1 MQKKL
6 STYDGFLKSTL
17 RAVQAVRMANAAFV
31 DPAQVRYLNIDPD
44 GFIFDLPATYKKYRF
59 AGERVS
65 SARVMH
71 FAGGGDCDNFT
82 AFISAVADFTPS
94 FIRWGLKTKNGK
106 AYHIYPIV
114 DEIKRDAWRPYE
126 VF

>member
-1 MQKKL
+1 MLKKNT
-6 STYDGFLKSTL
+6 TYDGFLKSTL
-17 RAVQAVRMANAAFV
+17 RAVQAVRMANAAFI
-31 DPAQVRYLNIDPD
+31 DPAQVRYFNIDPD

-82 AFISAVADFTPS
+82 AFISAAADFTPS
-94 FIRWGLKTKNGK
+94 FTEWALKIKNSR
-106 AYHIYPIV
+106 AYHIYPVI
-114 DEIKRDAWRPYE
+114 DGIKRDAWRPYE
-126 VF
+126 VR